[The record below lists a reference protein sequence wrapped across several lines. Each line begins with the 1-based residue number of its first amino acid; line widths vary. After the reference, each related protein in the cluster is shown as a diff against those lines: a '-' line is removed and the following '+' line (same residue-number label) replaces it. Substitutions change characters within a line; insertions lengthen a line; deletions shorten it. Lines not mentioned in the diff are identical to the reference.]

1 MVRAFAANRAK
12 VAFLDIQPEAG
23 AAMMAETGARFIHCD
38 VTDTRALKTAI
49 AEIRNALGPIGI
61 LINNAAND
69 DRRGIDD
76 VDEIY
81 WDGQQNVNLRHQ
93 FFAAQAVRP
102 HMRELGGGAI
112 INFSSIS
119 YHYGS
124 DHMIAYATAK
134 SAVIGL
140 TNALARGFSGD
151 NIRVNAIEPGAVIT
165 PRQRQL
171 WYTTEESVQSMV
183 ERQLVR
189 RILTG
194 DDVARLA
201 LFLASDDSGMI
212 TKQSIAIDAGLR

>member
-1 MVRAFAANRAK
+1 M
-12 VAFLDIQPEAG
+12 
-23 AAMMAETGARFIHCD
+23 
-38 VTDTRALKTAI
+38 
-49 AEIRNALGPIGI
+49 
-61 LINNAAND
+61 
-69 DRRGIDD
+69 
-76 VDEIY
+76 
-81 WDGQQNVNLRHQ
+81 
-93 FFAAQAVRP
+93 
-102 HMRELGGGAI
+102 
-112 INFSSIS
+112 S
-119 YHYGS
+119 
-124 DHMIAYATAK
+124 AYATAK